1 MSANTCGGCQ
11 DITMNLSDIAIC
23 GISKSEVINLMQ
35 NINLTRKS
43 GIINMCEKV
52 LTFGDIDIEKINFI
66 NIKFPFCLED
76 VDIEKKLVSNKI
88 SSLEKTV
95 NTLLITCI
103 MILI

>member
-1 MSANTCGGCQ
+1 
-11 DITMNLSDIAIC
+11 
-23 GISKSEVINLMQ
+23 
-35 NINLTRKS
+35 
-43 GIINMCEKV
+43 MCEKV

>member
-11 DITMNLSDIAIC
+11 DITMNLSDIAIS
-23 GISKSEVINLMQ
+23 GIIKSEVINLMQ

-43 GIINMCEKV
+43 GIIKMCKKV